1 MKLSLEC
8 EAFYYRNF
16 IDEVSSSCIIDYLKK
31 HFDLNELEKIEL
43 PGSEAFHIK
52 PWKFNFLSEELK
64 EKNLFPDHHGR
75 HYAAF
80 PELTE
85 LFQKVNQKLK
95 TKFDVCVCLFYPDG
109 KEFIDF
115 HHDYPAFGPTNIIAS
130 LSLGAPRNFLIR
142 EQTTKVITQRILLE
156 SNSLLVMGE
165 GFQEKYEHSLPA
177 DPETSTPRFNFTFRQ
192 FA

>member
-1 MKLSLEC
+1 MKLSLDC
-8 EAFYYRNF
+8 DAFYFAKF
-16 IDEVSSSCIIDYLKK
+16 IDSGLSARIIKHLNQ
-31 HFDLNELEKIEL
+31 HFDL
-43 PGSEAFHIK
+43 SEYENIQLTESESVDIT
-52 PWKFNFLSEELK
+52 PWKFNFLSEELA
-64 EKNLFPDHHGR
+64 EKNLFPDYHGR
-75 HYAAF
+75 HCVVF
-80 PELTE
+80 PELAE

-142 EQTTKVITQRILLE
+142 EQTTKNITQRILLE

-177 DPETSTPRFNFTFRQ
+177 DPETLTPRFNFTFRQ